1 MVDTSEDG
9 DSEVEGTRV
18 AVGWTWVDRR
28 VVELGVVDST
38 VVSGIELVDSLVIS
52 GTLVEFTMVVS
63 GTLVDSG
70 VVSEVGSVV
79 DLNDE
84 VRGEVMGDEVV
95 NTGVVD
101 SQ

>member
-1 MVDTSEDG
+1 
-9 DSEVEGTRV
+9 
-18 AVGWTWVDRR
+18 
-28 VVELGVVDST
+28 
-38 VVSGIELVDSLVIS
+38 
-52 GTLVEFTMVVS
+52 MVVS